1 MNKLRSRLQYEKAK
15 ETFAKARLLAPND
28 EEIKK
33 GEFELYYN
41 LGISGLSEEEKLVA
55 EINASRAD
63 KNKFDALMA
72 KRKEMFI
79 KIIPD
84 FEKAYS
90 IDPSNESTK
99 SILKMAYVATG
110 QEDKVKTLK

>member
-1 MNKLRSRLQYEKAK
+1 
-15 ETFAKARLLAPND
+15 
-28 EEIKK
+28 
-33 GEFELYYN
+33 
-41 LGISGLSEEEKLVA
+41 
-55 EINASRAD
+55 
-63 KNKFDALMA
+63 
-72 KRKEMFI
+72 MFI

-110 QEDKVKTLK
+110 QADKVKTLQ